1 MLKRDLVS
9 THLRRG
15 TALVLAASV
24 AGIAGIAQ
32 AGPTKGGTLTVGL
45 ETDVR
50 GFDTVKG
57 GVYGISGRTVAGAL
71 EVVQDGITTLV
82 PVQGPVQKND
92 AEATDAILNLVQ
104 RNTLKTRR
112 WYVAPLDQKFRPAAM
127 LANHGVPTAGAPG
140 RVRKP

>member
-1 MLKRDLVS
+1 MSKKDLLS
-9 THLRRG
+9 TYLRRG

-24 AGIAGIAQ
+24 AGIAGITQ

-71 EVVQDGITTLV
+71 EDAPIDVLVADRLVANDLAIDGDRAYC
-82 PVQGPVQKND
+82 G
-92 AEATDAILNLVQ
+92 E
-104 RNTLKTRR
+104 R
-112 WYVAPLDQKFRPAAM
+112 
-127 LANHGVPTAGAPG
+127 
-140 RVRKP
+140 

>member
-24 AGIAGIAQ
+24 AGIAGITQ

-57 GVYGISGRTVAGAL
+57 GVYGVSGRTVAGAL
-71 EVVQDGITTLV
+71 E
-82 PVQGPVQKND
+82 
-92 AEATDAILNLVQ
+92 
-104 RNTLKTRR
+104 
-112 WYVAPLDQKFRPAAM
+112 
-127 LANHGVPTAGAPG
+127 AGASPESVPQPAVSAPTIPENAATLAHWERQLRLRAAFMG
-140 RVRKP
+140 RLPARQRRSIAAIPKAGSRTRSA